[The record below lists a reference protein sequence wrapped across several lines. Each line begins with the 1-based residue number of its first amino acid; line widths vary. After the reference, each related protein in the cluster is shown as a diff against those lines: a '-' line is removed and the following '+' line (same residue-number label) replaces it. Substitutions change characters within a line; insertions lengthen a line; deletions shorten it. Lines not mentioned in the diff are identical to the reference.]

1 MAPTATSTSHSRRR
15 PTSAPSPELSIKMV
29 RSSSAEPAKATKR
42 KGTRSVST
50 LTPSQLARKRA
61 NDREAQR
68 AIRARTKEHIERL
81 ERELED
87 LKSKHSR
94 DQTVQELLRRNKAL
108 EDELNRLKENMGVS
122 MTSSPYSTPVYDDNL
137 STGSGAIP
145 SPRTSPFPS
154 GDYNSLPDYGQQ
166 YVPLPN
172 NCESWANTVPCPVPS
187 NVSSPSSS
195 ANTDDYNAGYIPTSV
210 PTSMLPSSN
219 NSTTNVNA
227 VAHKDVKMEY
237 EEVDGRSHGLGRD
250 GHPEEANHVQYPEPG
265 FRLGN
270 PSLPPAPSYMH
281 QQQQPPWNVYPVYY
295 PQAQSSVH

>member
-1 MAPTATSTSHSRRR
+1 
-15 PTSAPSPELSIKMV
+15 MV
-29 RSSSAEPAKATKR
+29 RSSSAEPVKATKR

-81 ERELED
+81 ERELDD
-87 LKSKHSR
+87 LKGKQNR

-108 EDELNRLKENMGVS
+108 EDELTRLKENMGVS
-122 MTSSPYSTPVYDDNL
+122 MTSSPYSTPVYDDAL

-145 SPRTSPFPS
+145 SPRASPFPS
-154 GDYNSLPDYGQQ
+154 GDYGSLPDYGHH

-172 NCESWANTVPCPVPS
+172 NCESWASTVPCAVPS

-195 ANTDDYNAGYIPTSV
+195 ANTDDYGAGYIPTSV
-210 PTSMLPSSN
+210 PTSMLPSNNTSSSN
-219 NSTTNVNA
+219 ISA
-227 VAHKDVKMEY
+227 QGHKDIKMEY
-237 EEVDGRSHGLGRD
+237 EDVDHHGTHFHVAGEKRME
-250 GHPEEANHVQYPEPG
+250 PAEANTRDTDAG

-270 PSLPPAPSYMH
+270 PSLQTAHHPYMTQQQQQQQQQH
-281 QQQQPPWNVYPVYY
+281 QQQQQPAWNMYPAVYY

>member
-1 MAPTATSTSHSRRR
+1 
-15 PTSAPSPELSIKMV
+15 MV

-81 ERELED
+81 EQELED
-87 LKSKHSR
+87 LKSKQNR

-108 EDELNRLKENMGVS
+108 EDELSRLKENMGVS
-122 MTSSPYSTPVYDDNL
+122 MTSSPYSTPVYDDSL

-145 SPRTSPFPS
+145 SPRASPFPS
-154 GDYNSLPDYGQQ
+154 SDYASLPDYGQQ

-172 NCESWANTVPCPVPS
+172 NCESWASTVPVPS

-195 ANTDDYNAGYIPTSV
+195 ANTDDYGAGYIPTSV
-210 PTSMLPSSN
+210 PTSMLPSNNTSN
-219 NSTTNVNA
+219 SNISA
-227 VAHKDVKMEY
+227 GGHKDIKMEY
-237 EEVDGRSHGLGRD
+237 EDVDHHD
-250 GHPEEANHVQYPEPG
+250 AG
-265 FRLGN
+265 FRLANQSMQGAPN
-270 PSLPPAPSYMH
+270 PYMAQQQ
-281 QQQQPPWNVYPVYY
+281 QQQQPAWNMYPAVYY